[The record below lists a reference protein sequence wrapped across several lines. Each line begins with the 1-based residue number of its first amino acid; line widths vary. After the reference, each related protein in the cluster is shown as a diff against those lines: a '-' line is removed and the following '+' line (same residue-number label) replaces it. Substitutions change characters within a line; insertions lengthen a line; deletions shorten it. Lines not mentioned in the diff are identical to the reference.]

1 MFIEKLTTPQR
12 LTLSFALVVVVG
24 SILLSLP
31 IMHQSGVQTVYLDH
45 LFTTVSMVCVTGL
58 TVLTVGDVYNIYG
71 QIICIIL
78 MQIGGLGLI
87 TMLSASALYLKKKL
101 TLKEQY
107 TLQASFSNEHN
118 LELKPLLKS
127 IYLFTFSLEAI
138 AAFILTFIFVP
149 RYGWFK
155 GIFNS
160 VFIAVSAFCNAGF
173 DNLGSISLQGEVTN
187 VVLNLTI
194 ASLIIA
200 GGVGFIVWFEVTNI
214 VKEYFKSSTKVFRIA
229 FKKLSTHARLV
240 LLSTGILLTLGTFL
254 TWLTE
259 YGNTN
264 TLAKYSLPQQLLI
277 SFFQTVSMRTA
288 GFSTLDYT
296 LTRPITNL
304 LYIIQM
310 VIGGAPGGTA
320 GGFKI
325 TTAAILVLLFKA
337 ELNGQREI
345 QFRRRTIRNEV
356 IKQTIVVLTFFFT
369 AFMLGWALLLT
380 TQTHLDPFSL
390 LFEVASALATVGVTM
405 NLTSELDTFGR
416 IIIMCLM
423 FIGRVGPATILLSIM
438 SKPKRNIHYAN
449 ADIYIG

>member
-1 MFIEKLTTPQR
+1 MFIEKLTIPQR

-31 IMHQSGVQTVYLDH
+31 IMHQPGVQTVYLDH

-58 TVLTVGDVYNIYG
+58 TVLTVGDVYNTYG
-71 QIICIIL
+71 QIICIII

-101 TLKEQY
+101 SLKEQY

-127 IYLFTFSLEAI
+127 IYLFTFSIEAI
-138 AAFILTFIFVP
+138 AAFVLTFIFVP

-155 GIFNS
+155 GVFNS
-160 VFIAVSAFCNAGF
+160 IFIAVSAFCNAGF

-200 GGVGFIVWFEVTNI
+200 GGIGFIVWFEVINI
-214 VKEYFKSSTKVFRIA
+214 VQEYFKSSTRVFRIA
-229 FKKLSTHARLV
+229 FRKLSTHARLV
-240 LLSTGILLTLGTFL
+240 FLSTGILLTLGTFL

-259 YGNTN
+259 YGNPN

-277 SFFQTVSMRTA
+277 SFFQTVTMRTA

-304 LYIIQM
+304 LYIMQM

-325 TTAAILVLLFKA
+325 TTAAILVLLFKS

-345 QFRRRTIRNEV
+345 QFRRRTIRDEV

-369 AFMLGWALLLT
+369 AFMLGWALLMT

-405 NLTSELDTFGR
+405 NLTSELDTVGR

-438 SKPKRNIHYAN
+438 SKTKRKIHYAN

>member
-1 MFIEKLTTPQR
+1 MFIEKLTIPQR
-12 LTLSFALVVVVG
+12 LTLSFALVVLVG

-31 IMHQSGVQTVYLDH
+31 VMHQPGAQTVYLDH

-58 TVLTVGDVYNIYG
+58 TVLTVGEVYNIYG
-71 QIICIIL
+71 QIICIMI

-101 TLKEQY
+101 SLKEQY

-127 IYLFTFSLEAI
+127 IYLFTFSVEAL
-138 AAFILTFIFVP
+138 AAFIMSFVFVP
-149 RYGWFK
+149 QYGWFK

-160 VFIAVSAFCNAGF
+160 IFIAVSGFCNAGF
-173 DNLGSISLQGEVTN
+173 DNLGSISLQSEATN

-194 ASLIIA
+194 AGLIIS
-200 GGVGFIVWFEVTNI
+200 GGIGFIVWFEVINI
-214 VKEYFKSSTKVFRIA
+214 IKDYFKSSTKLLRLAFR
-229 FKKLSTHARLV
+229 KLSTHARLV
-240 LLSTGILLTLGTFL
+240 FLSTGTLLTLGTFL

-259 YGNTN
+259 YGNQN
-264 TLAKYSLPQQLLI
+264 TIAKYSLPQQLLI
-277 SFFQTVSMRTA
+277 SFFQTVTMRTA
-288 GFSTLDYT
+288 GFASLDYT

-337 ELNGQREI
+337 ELNGQKEI
-345 QFRRRTIRNEV
+345 RFRHRTIRNEV
-356 IKQTIVVLTFFFT
+356 IKQTVVVLTFFFT
-369 AFMLGWALLLT
+369 AFMLGWALLIT
-380 TQTHLDPFSL
+380 TQTHLDPFAL
-390 LFEVASALATVGVTM
+390 LFEVASALATVGVSM
-405 NLTSELDTFGR
+405 NLTPELDTIGR
-416 IIIMCLM
+416 IIIMSLM

-438 SKPKRNIHYAN
+438 TKTKRDIHYAK